1 MNRNLHDRW
10 ISLAVAV
17 VLALAVSACGG
28 PNVEPVATPAGGG
41 TEPVT
46 TTTTTATVTSAPAAF
61 AFTAAENNGTVTI
74 PAGTQLTLTLDENPT
89 TGFSWELELSS
100 GLSVVSDSYQTTP
113 GREGMPGAGGTHNWT
128 IEATTAGT
136 QTIAGHY
143 RRPWENPPVDAE
155 TFMLT
160 VEVR

>member
-10 ISLAVAV
+10 ISLAVA
-17 VLALAVSACGG
+17 LALAVSACGG
-28 PNVEPVATPAGGG
+28 PNVEPVTTPAGGG

-46 TTTTTATVTSAPAAF
+46 TTTTTVSAPAAF
-61 AFTAAENNGTVTI
+61 AFTAAENNGTVNV
-74 PAGTQLTLTLDENPT
+74 PVGTQLALTLDENPT
-89 TGFSWELELSS
+89 TGYSWALELSP
-100 GLSVVSDSYQTTP
+100 GLSVVADDYAQAP
-113 GREGMPGAGGTHNWT
+113 GREGMAGAGGTHTWT

-155 TFMLT
+155 TFALI

>member
-1 MNRNLHDRW
+1 MRITHAFL
-10 ISLAVAV
+10 
-17 VLALAVSACGG
+17 LALAVSACGG
-28 PNVEPVATPAGGG
+28 PAAEPVTTPTGGD

-46 TTTTTATVTSAPAAF
+46 TTTVSAPAAF
-61 AFTAAENNGTVTI
+61 AFTAAENNGTVNVSV
-74 PAGTQLTLTLDENPT
+74 GTQLALTLDENPT

-113 GREGMPGAGGTHNWT
+113 GREGMPGAGGTHTWT

-136 QTIAGHY
+136 QTIAGY
-143 RRPWENPPVDAE
+143 YSRPWENPPVDAE